1 MIYPI
6 KSNNYEISKSEFK
19 SNVQKLNPKKVKYFE
34 YIDKPMLDEVVKE
47 IKRTSNYKDFHLI
60 VLEV

>member
-6 KSNNYEISKSEFK
+6 KSSDYRISKSVLK
-19 SNVQKLNPKKVKYFE
+19 NNIQKLNVKGIQYFE
-34 YIDKPMLDEVVKE
+34 HIDKSLMDEVVKE
-47 IKRTSNYKDFHLI
+47 MKRNSNRKDYHLI

>member
-6 KSNNYEISKSEFK
+6 KSHEYEISKSDFK
-19 SNVQKLNPKKVKYFE
+19 GMISTTQIRRVKFFKH
-34 YIDKPMLDEVVKE
+34 IDEPMLDEVVRDMK
-47 IKRTSNYKDFHLI
+47 SQMNFKDYHLI

>member
-6 KSNNYEISKSEFK
+6 KSSDYRISKSVLK
-19 SNVQKLNPKKVKYFE
+19 NNIQNLNVKGIQYFE
-34 YIDKPMLDEVVKE
+34 HIDKSLMDEVVKE
-47 IKRTSNYKDFHLI
+47 MKRNSNRKDYHLI

>member
-6 KSNNYEISKSEFK
+6 KSSNYEVSKSDLK
-19 SNVQKLNPKKVKYFE
+19 NKISGTQIRRVKYFE
-34 YIDKPMLDEVVKE
+34 HIDKPMLDQVVRDMK
-47 IKRTSNYKDFHLI
+47 SQMNFKDYHLI